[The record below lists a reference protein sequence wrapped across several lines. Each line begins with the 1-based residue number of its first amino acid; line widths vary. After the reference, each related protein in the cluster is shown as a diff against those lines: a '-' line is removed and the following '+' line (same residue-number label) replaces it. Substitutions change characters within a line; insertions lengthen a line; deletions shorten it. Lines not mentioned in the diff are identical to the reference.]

1 MKRIALTLLLAG
13 SFAFASAQDL
23 ERYEPLMCS
32 GEIPAEFITP
42 SLKKYE
48 QDIEKALLAKE
59 DRKEREDRK
68 RFYLETNFVLDDL
81 LRSGIVLFND
91 PVSNYLREVTEVLI
105 GDDAELKKNVH
116 IYALR
121 STAVNAFATDR
132 GNIFVTLGLL
142 AQLENEAQLAFILAH
157 ELTHVQEKHAFDLFM
172 EAASLEKQTSRKS
185 ILKESTFDQYL
196 VSKNRYSKELEIEAD
211 RLGLELF
218 LQTDYSFSG
227 LSTVFDVLKY
237 AYLPFDE
244 VEFSR
249 EFLES
254 PLYRFPAE
262 LQLESVQAIE
272 DVDENTDDQRS
283 SHPSIG
289 ARRTALLARLSAEGT
304 AGRKDF
310 LVSEE
315 RFYLLRDAARFELPM
330 LHLLSNELAES
341 VYTTYLLLRK
351 YPDNFYLEKLLCK
364 SLYIL
369 AKYNNNLDRAFK
381 SNYREVE
388 GESQQA
394 HFFLN
399 KLSRKESTVLAARYA
414 WLLQQKQPEDAEVEA
429 IVGDLFVELG
439 QHFEGLA
446 GFRSELPPLD
456 TLASEAEPGQAD
468 PSSKYDKIR
477 QQKKEAALPGEA
489 EYWRYGFHE
498 FVNDSLFRMGFEE
511 GRKEYLKRKEW
522 DDYMR
527 TRKGRNQWKKYEKKI
542 EKKGLQLGI
551 DRIVIVNPFYLRAD
565 SRDRNNVRFIE
576 SELGQERF
584 RQLLKE
590 MAASLELDVQM
601 LDVADLRTDQSLE
614 FNEIRLLNDWFDQQ
628 VDQDDLSLTPGF
640 NQQKIDEIADKYG
653 TDYFLWPG
661 LLTRQQGKGL
671 ILYALLFDVRTGKR
685 EAVKFD
691 YLHKREQA
699 YLVRAHVYDAL
710 FQIKSK
716 E

>member
-1 MKRIALTLLLAG
+1 
-13 SFAFASAQDL
+13 
-23 ERYEPLMCS
+23 
-32 GEIPAEFITP
+32 
-42 SLKKYE
+42 
-48 QDIEKALLAKE
+48 
-59 DRKEREDRK
+59 
-68 RFYLETNFVLDDL
+68 
-81 LRSGIVLFND
+81 
-91 PVSNYLREVTEVLI
+91 
-105 GDDAELKKNVH
+105 
-116 IYALR
+116 
-121 STAVNAFATDR
+121 
-132 GNIFVTLGLL
+132 
-142 AQLENEAQLAFILAH
+142 
-157 ELTHVQEKHAFDLFM
+157 
-172 EAASLEKQTSRKS
+172 
-185 ILKESTFDQYL
+185 
-196 VSKNRYSKELEIEAD
+196 
-211 RLGLELF
+211 
-218 LQTDYSFSG
+218 
-227 LSTVFDVLKY
+227 
-237 AYLPFDE
+237 
-244 VEFSR
+244 
-249 EFLES
+249 
-254 PLYRFPAE
+254 
-262 LQLESVQAIE
+262 
-272 DVDENTDDQRS
+272 
-283 SHPSIG
+283 
-289 ARRTALLARLSAEGT
+289 
-304 AGRKDF
+304 
-310 LVSEE
+310 
-315 RFYLLRDAARFELPM
+315 
-330 LHLLSNELAES
+330 
-341 VYTTYLLLRK
+341 
-351 YPDNFYLEKLLCK
+351 
-364 SLYIL
+364 
-369 AKYNNNLDRAFK
+369 
-381 SNYREVE
+381 
-388 GESQQA
+388 
-394 HFFLN
+394 
-399 KLSRKESTVLAARYA
+399 
-414 WLLQQKQPEDAEVEA
+414 
-429 IVGDLFVELG
+429 
-439 QHFEGLA
+439 
-446 GFRSELPPLD
+446 
-456 TLASEAEPGQAD
+456 QAD